1 MVEKAFHHADTI
13 HSGLIRPKLPAVE
26 PSQKGI
32 AGTHHIDAG
41 QQTDEGGRRA
51 LPACDLQ
58 RKLGNFLLPNR
69 ALDRWCLVVQWRG
82 GGGYLDGL
90 PCLAQPKRY
99 RDAHRFVEVDEDP
112 CLREGLEALRLDL
125 KPIGGL
131 GQVRQS
137 VRTVRA
143 ADGLPNGAHSFR
155 AHCHFGGR
163 NDSPGGIRHC
173 TADRRV

>member
-1 MVEKAFHHADTI
+1 MVEKPFHHADTI
-13 HSGLIRPKLPAVE
+13 HGGLVRPKLPAVE

-32 AGTHHIDAG
+32 AGTHHIDAR
-41 QQTDEGGRRA
+41 QKTYEGGRRS

-58 RKLGNFLLPNR
+58 RKLGYFLLPNR
-69 ALDRWCLVVQWRG
+69 ALDRGCLVVQWRG
-82 GGGYLDGL
+82 GGGHLDGL

-99 RDAHRFVEVDEDP
+99 RDAHSFVEMNEDP
-112 CLREGLEALRLDL
+112 CLREGLEALRLNL
-125 KPIGGL
+125 EPIGGL

-143 ADGLPNGAHSFR
+143 ADSLPNGAHTLC
-155 AHCHFGGR
+155 AHGHFGAR
-163 NDSPGGIRHC
+163 NDSPGGIRYR